1 MTPQDK
7 GKSRRLFF
15 NALLAVLLTSAGA
28 PGSSSAQQSYP
39 TPGGASGSQTGD
51 GSAPFAALAADPTA
65 DLFTGSATVGLPI
78 TVPPGRGD
86 LTPSLGLAY
95 NSASS
100 SSPGGAWGRGWGLP
114 TASIKRSTRFGVP
127 RYDSSD
133 TFVLEL
139 GGAAIELTPEQGQL
153 YRPAS
158 NESALR
164 AGWDQAANRWKVFD
178 PTGLVHWFAAGTG
191 PDTNEP
197 DETFSWV
204 IEKTENLFGNT
215 IEYQWQ
221 AFGSGELLPTA
232 VRYGGNQQIANFIEV
247 AFDYLP
253 RVYPDQPRAD
263 YGAGFRREFSQL
275 LDSIVTRVNGRQ
287 IRRYSL
293 THAVDAVTGAA
304 LLQTVNLDG
313 YGLQAQDDVSMPPAV
328 FLYAPTLQTG
338 WPLGSL
344 EQRADYAISF
354 NGPNRIRDPRGEPK
368 LELLDMT
375 GDGLVDQLETGGA
388 EVTLRRGN
396 GRGFDLA
403 VDWPSPVLNNIRDI
417 DQTSNIQHN
426 IFDLDGDGLPD
437 YVEADEANLCSGPG
451 LPTAWCLHRNTGN
464 SFSLV
469 PQTWPAPSFDIRQ
482 ADANGDRVHV
492 EIVDLN
498 SDGLPDW
505 VASWPWS
512 AANPWWT
519 VHWNTGSGFSAVPS
533 QFAAPR
539 AWIMQRHSP
548 GDEGYLV
555 SGLMDINGD
564 GLPDFVDAAPSTWP
578 NATGNYSPQEMSEQ
592 HWLVYF
598 NNGSG
603 FESQPHSWGPGG
615 NGGPGGNEPLLAN
628 YISHDHS
635 LSNSVHSS
643 STASQELVDI
653 TGDGLPDLVAPITG
667 SGQAHLE
674 VLLCINGEAACQVD
688 PFNVVHPPVCC
699 LNNYLFVNN
708 GSGFSDPQPLA
719 WWNDSGRLRLVSTPP
734 AVPYPS
740 PQLNH
745 DLLDFDGDGLV
756 DLVELHRQPD
766 GSNLWQVH
774 LNPASPGAGWSATPD
789 HLRTRPG
796 AMVAME
802 NGVGGVTQLEY
813 SPVSMQDDEACQYD
827 AQGNRQSGKCLPFP
841 WWTLTRSTLLDVID
855 TDNDPV
861 VNDWAYQGASW
872 DPAEREF
879 RGFSEAVAVNPAGI
893 AKFTW
898 FHQDPVR
905 RGKSYGSARLGN
917 PPCLP
922 GSNCNPWDYQLD
934 RNDTTWP
941 NPEDVLSGT
950 APLAPV
956 SQTRT
961 AWRWDGS
968 CGQPACPLDE
978 LALTTSWQYDQW
990 GNETRRASSSPSIP
1004 AAVSTAEYAEFPGPN
1019 PSTLDGRLI
1028 VTRPLRLQVFQ
1039 DEIPGDGVDGV
1050 PLTETTWEYGP
1061 NFEVLSKSHCLEP
1074 DTTGCTR
1081 WSTTNYGYT
1090 SDGLL
1095 SRETSPTGSRRT
1107 LVYGGSEKLYPTSE
1121 TVADGTR
1128 VYNVYDHGTGKLLQA
1143 TASDGRTS
1151 RTEYDGLGRPLRS
1164 WSPGFTDPNNPEST
1178 VAYTEP
1184 VAECDQEGQC
1194 TGERG
1199 NVLAQAWR
1207 QPSVITFYD
1216 GLGREVATRT
1226 ETDRI
1231 DSQPTAGLISGLKTY
1246 DTSGRVTAQ
1255 ALPFEESLGN
1265 STALLSL
1272 DVSFADTDPDTHSLW
1287 SYDPVTGS
1295 LLATVLPGGETTYH
1309 ERSVAGVRATVDANM
1324 MADNLAGNVTLD
1336 YLDALGQVTRTEACA
1351 SLPDLDSGQ
1360 SCSDQDL
1367 LARSDV
1373 VYDAL
1378 GRITERWLWK
1388 LESQPF
1394 EPVLYET
1401 NWYDGQGQLVARSE
1415 LDAGSGQ
1422 QPGTWLYQR
1431 DDEGRVQSFVD
1442 PVNEGATLSARRGV
1456 VVTSYDKAGRVRKR
1470 KGGSGAN
1477 KIKQTYRYTR
1487 AFRPGEGQ
1495 VERVKSIRGDSK
1507 VSRRFTYNDLGLV
1520 ASEYLYL
1527 RTGRARSRHTITYQY
1542 DQSGR
1547 MLSVD
1552 YPLADSAGRL
1562 ATEQLVTSYDELGR
1576 PVGLSLGGQP
1586 LVTAVD
1592 YDAWGRINRLDYGNG
1607 LSDHQEYLPQSEN
1620 GYLRCLRTSPSAFHQ
1635 SGAATCGSSISDL
1648 RAVEITERDEL
1659 GRVLERVD
1667 HLHQDELDESLRVG
1681 SAGPMTGDGGY
1692 DRLGRLVEITYQQ
1705 STAFSRT
1712 EHYAY
1717 DSLGNMVL
1725 SDGQVFGYD
1734 PARPHRL
1741 VNAGGIPLT
1750 WDANGRRT
1758 GKGYSS
1764 LSWDLEGHLASSTS
1778 EAGSQVSYALDEA
1791 GARVGRYEVATAT
1804 WSHVYSTHGAGA
1816 LFEIEDDQLVRYFR
1830 LAGRLVAA
1838 DRIAAPSD
1846 LSLAR
1851 YTQPGNQPDWPPVG
1865 TTVYYHA
1872 DYLGSTRLVTD
1883 QAGDPLRYLRHDAWG
1898 ETLAVYQ
1905 VQPDGSVEA
1914 QLITGSGNRWG
1925 FTGQR
1930 DEPGQG
1936 LVDFGR
1942 RWYDPATRQ
1951 FLSPDPEGQFA
1962 NPRAY
1967 GPWDPLNGTDPDG
1980 GFFFPGLPLALNWA
1994 LTSGIVNFAIT
2005 ATQTGDLGAGLQA
2018 GMMGAMTGALGATGI
2033 QGALLKPLFTAAAL
2047 GNATAATALQAT
2059 FALASVANSAARGDI
2074 AGVFLF
2080 VGGAAFGETSL
2091 SAKSAQLQQRS
2102 LAAAQEVGT
2111 TGAQSETVSVLIEE
2125 PNPNSPSK
2133 LGRKGMSG
2141 HTGVGVGDEYWD
2153 YGPQPGE
2160 GGNVFGSDGIPWW
2173 DSKASLDGDASLSEV
2188 IDFTNSSGKSVSIF
2202 SREVTPAQAGAVRSH
2217 WNKLYSDPGTYH
2229 FAGRQCTTAAA
2240 ASLRNAGIGSFRALK
2255 PSSLAN
2261 QLRAAGWAE
2270 R

>member
-1 MTPQDK
+1 MKPPVITQAQLLPLH
-7 GKSRRLFF
+7 GLL
-15 NALLAVLLTSAGA
+15 ALLLASVV
-28 PGSSSAQQSYP
+28 PAQQSFP

-95 NSASS
+95 NSAAS

-114 TASIKRSTRFGVP
+114 TARIKRSTRFGVP
-127 RYDSSD
+127 RYDGSD

-139 GGAAIELTPEQGQL
+139 GGAAIELTHEQGQL
-153 YRPAS
+153 YRPAR

-178 PTGLVHWFAAGTG
+178 PSGLLHWFAAGTG
-191 PDTNEP
+191 PDTGQP
-197 DETFSWV
+197 DQTFSWV

-232 VRYGGNQQIANFIEV
+232 VLYGGNQQIANFIEV

-253 RVYPDQPRAD
+253 RVYPTLPRAD

-275 LDSIVTRVNGRQ
+275 LDSIVTSVNGRQ
-287 IRRYSL
+287 VRRYSL

-304 LLQTVNLDG
+304 LLQTVSLDG

-328 FLYAPTLQTG
+328 FQYSPTLQTG
-338 WPLGSL
+338 WPLGGL

-354 NGPNRIRDPRGEPK
+354 NGPNRIRDPRGQPT

-375 GDGLVDQLETGGA
+375 GDGLVDQLETRGD

-396 GRGFDLA
+396 GRGFDPL
-403 VDWPSPVLNNIRDI
+403 VDWPSPTLNNIRDI
-417 DQTSNIQHN
+417 DQASNIQHN

-437 YVEADEANLCSGPG
+437 YVEADEANICSGPG
-451 LPTAWCLHRNTGN
+451 QPTAWCLHRNTGN
-464 SFSLV
+464 GFALE
-469 PQTWPAPSFDIRQ
+469 PRTWSAPSFDIRQ

-492 EIVDLN
+492 DIVDLN

-533 QFAAPR
+533 QFAAPG
-539 AWIMQRHSP
+539 AWIMQRHSA
-548 GDEGYLV
+548 GDKGYLV

-564 GLPDFVDAAPSTWP
+564 GLPDFVNAAPSTWP

-598 NNGSG
+598 NTGSG
-603 FESQPHSWGPGG
+603 FESQARSWGPGG
-615 NGGPGGNEPLLAN
+615 GVTTEPLLAN
-628 YISHDHS
+628 YISHNQL

-688 PFNVVHPPVCC
+688 PFNVVTPPVCC

-719 WWNDSGRLRLVSTPP
+719 WWSDSGRLRLVSTPP
-734 AVPYPS
+734 AVPAPS

-745 DLLDFDGDGLV
+745 DLLDFDGDGLI

-789 HLRTRPG
+789 HLRARPG
-796 AMVAME
+796 VMVAME

-813 SPVSMQDDEACQYD
+813 SPVSMQDDQACQYD
-827 AQGNRQSGKCLPFP
+827 AQGNRLSGKCLPFP
-841 WWTLTRSTLLDVID
+841 WWTLTRRTLLDVID

-861 VNDWAYQGASW
+861 VSDWAYQGASW
-872 DPAEREF
+872 DPVEREF
-879 RGFSEAVAVNPAGI
+879 QGFSEAVAVNPAGI

-905 RGKSYGSARLGN
+905 RGKSYSSARLGN

-934 RNDTTWP
+934 RNDTTWADP
-941 NPEDVLSGT
+941 DDVLSGSV
-950 APLAPV
+950 PLAPV

-961 AWRWDGS
+961 PWRWDGS
-968 CGQPACPLDE
+968 CGQPACPLNE
-978 LALTTSWQYDQW
+978 LALTTTWQYDQW
-990 GNETRRASSSPSIP
+990 GNETRRTSSSPSIP

-1039 DEIPGDGVDGV
+1039 DDIPGDGANGV
-1050 PLTETTWEYGP
+1050 PLTETTWQYGP
-1061 NFEVLSKSHCLEP
+1061 NSEVLSESHCLEP
-1074 DTTGCTR
+1074 GTTGCTR
-1081 WSTTNYGYT
+1081 WSTTGYGYT

-1107 LVYGGSEKLYPTSE
+1107 LVYGGSEKLYPSSE
-1121 TVADGTR
+1121 TVADGTSL
-1128 VYNVYDHGTGKLLQA
+1128 YNVYDPGTGKLVQA

-1164 WSPGFTDPNNPEST
+1164 WSSGFTITGPPEST
-1178 VAYTEP
+1178 VSYTEP

-1207 QPSVITFYD
+1207 QPSVIAFYD

-1246 DTSGRVTAQ
+1246 DTSGRVTAE

-1265 STALLSL
+1265 SAALLSL
-1272 DVSFADTDPDTHSLW
+1272 DLSFADTDPDTHSQW
-1287 SYDPVTGS
+1287 FYNPVTGS
-1295 LLATVLPGGETTYH
+1295 LLATVLPGGETTFH
-1309 ERSVAGVRATVDANM
+1309 ERSVAGVRAAIDANM
-1324 MADNLAGNVTLD
+1324 IAGALPGHATLD

-1351 SLPDLDSGQ
+1351 RLPDLDAGQ

-1378 GRITERWLWK
+1378 GRVTERWLWK

-1394 EPVLYET
+1394 EAVLYET

-1470 KGGSGAN
+1470 KGGSRAD

-1487 AFRPGEGQ
+1487 AGKPGEGL

-1520 ASEYLYL
+1520 ASEYVYL
-1527 RTGRARSRHTITYQY
+1527 RTGRARSRHTTTYQY

-1562 ATEQLVTSYDELGR
+1562 ATEQLVTSYDDLGR

-1635 SGAATCGSSISDL
+1635 SGASACGSSGSDL
-1648 RAVEITERDEL
+1648 RAVEITQRDEL

-1667 HLHQDELDESLRVG
+1667 HLQQDELDESLRVG
-1681 SAGPMTGDGGY
+1681 SAGPVTGDGGY

-1734 PARPHRL
+1734 PAHPHRL
-1741 VNAGGIPLT
+1741 VNAGGIPLY

-1778 EAGSQVSYALDEA
+1778 ETGSEVSYALDEA

-1851 YTQPGNQPDWPPVG
+1851 YTQPGNQPDWPPAG

-1905 VQPDGSVEA
+1905 VQPDGSVQA

-1994 LTSGIVNFAIT
+1994 LTSGIVNFAVT
-2005 ATQTGDLGAGLQA
+2005 ATQSGDLGAGLQA
-2018 GMMGAMTGALGATGI
+2018 GMMGAMTGGLGATGI
-2033 QGALLKPLFTAAAL
+2033 QGALLKPLFTVAAL

-2080 VGGAAFGETSL
+2080 VGGAAFGETSHG
-2091 SAKSAQLQQRS
+2091 AKSAQLERRS

-2111 TGAQSETVSVLIEE
+2111 GVAGGSPSDSYLASRPLGGDSEWFSHNFIVTDAEYIGDPNANIVSYGNNAQGRVGRVNEKTTGFSERTYARDKAAWEGLKGSAAN
-2125 PNPNSPSK
+2125 NPN
-2133 LGRKGMSG
+2133 L
-2141 HTGVGVGDEYWD
+2141 V
-2153 YGPQPGE
+2153 
-2160 GGNVFGSDGIPWW
+2160 GIP
-2173 DSKASLDGDASLSEV
+2173 AS
-2188 IDFTNSSGKSVSIF
+2188 SS
-2202 SREVTPAQAGAVRSH
+2202 AVRS
-2217 WNKLYSDPGTYH
+2217 
-2229 FAGRQCTTAAA
+2229 AAA
-2240 ASLRNAGIGSFRALK
+2240 ALIENQDYSAISGPFG
-2255 PSSLAN
+2255 AN
-2261 QLRAAGWAE
+2261 SNSAAQAVANRAAGFPLAIPGAPRIAPGAWSWRE
-2270 R
+2270 IQFRGR